1 MRMHLPGIA
10 VVLSLKV
17 LSGTIGSPQ
26 KQMNYSFPFRSMR
39 WHLWASFSVKNH
51 IRSSGPNRRFCVFDW
66 AASKSQRK
74 LSLKVDGAWW
84 HQSRAATAVTPV
96 PHTLKT
102 AAVVGRKLR
111 QLKLQSLRMWWG
123 QLLFHTHFSFNICF
137 SCLALALICLGIN
150 MEWVRCFLLAGKQKK
165 TLTCT
170 SLAPANSDK

>member
-1 MRMHLPGIA
+1 
-10 VVLSLKV
+10 
-17 LSGTIGSPQ
+17 
-26 KQMNYSFPFRSMR
+26 MR

-51 IRSSGPNRRFCVFDW
+51 IISSGCWSQTPKGRQPAGPNWRFCVFHW

-74 LSLKVDGAWW
+74 YSLKIDSAWW

-102 AAVVGRKLR
+102 AAVVGRKLQ

-137 SCLALALICLGIN
+137 SCLGIN
-150 MEWVRCFLLAGKQKK
+150 MEWVRCFLLAGKQKQ

-170 SLAPANSDK
+170 SLAPANSDE